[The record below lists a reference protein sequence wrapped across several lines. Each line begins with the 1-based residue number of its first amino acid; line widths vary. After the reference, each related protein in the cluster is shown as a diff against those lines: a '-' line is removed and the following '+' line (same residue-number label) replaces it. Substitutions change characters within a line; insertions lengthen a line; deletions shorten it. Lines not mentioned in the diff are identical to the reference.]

1 MVLPEQDSSIEQTE
15 PSKMGR
21 GVTRSKVI
29 WLILAFDN
37 QENLQRLLKIT
48 IHMLTTLSRCL

>member
-15 PSKMGR
+15 PSKMR
-21 GVTRSKVI
+21 RDVTRSKVI
-29 WLILAFDN
+29 CFILAFDN

-48 IHMLTTLSRCL
+48 TIHMLTTY